1 MKLNKFLFLAS
12 IAAVALVSCDGPVTP
27 GPGPGPGPGP
37 KGDDTIEVITID
49 TTKAIS
55 LDTAIAKAGSG
66 ETVVIKGYVNFAYDA
81 SVSSKTGELQQ
92 SAWIAEN
99 ATDKSG
105 KIQAYYCDV
114 EAAVAKGD
122 YVAVMGTV
130 ETFTKSGE
138 TEVQYE
144 IKNGVMQ
151 LIRRG
156 EGVKP
161 IVVDDLVG
169 DGSETNPY
177 TVADVIAL
185 NSTVAGPAYVKG
197 YIVGQ
202 VNGKT
207 MASGLELVAPFTGN
221 DSGQGTNIV
230 IAAAAGETN
239 AANMVPVQLPSGMRE
254 FSLPAD
260 ASMLGKEIII
270 YGKLQNYFGQ
280 PGVKE
285 MSYAKIGEKTYG
297 TKLTGNEK
305 LNETLLTKTSFN
317 KFTVVNVSGDST
329 WVYSVDAKSKV
340 VYGAKMSG
348 YSDADARTYA
358 NEDWFISPA
367 FDATGGATLSF
378 EHARGPKGSMSVS
391 TDSYTVWVSNNFSG
405 DVATAT
411 WTQIA
416 IPTHGTTA
424 WGYVNSGD
432 MAIPEANCAANCR
445 IAWKYVCNDSE
456 SATWEIKNV
465 IVK

>member
-55 LDTAIAKAGSG
+55 LDAAIALADQSI
-66 ETVVIKGYVNFAYDA
+66 EVVIKGYVAYTFNT
-81 SVSSKTGELQQ
+81 SVSSKTGKLQQ
-92 SAWIAEN
+92 TAWIAEN

-105 KIQAYYCDV
+105 KIQAYWCDITDS
-114 EAAVAKGD
+114 VAKGD
-122 YVAVMGTV
+122 YVAVQGEVITYIKSANDT
-130 ETFTKSGE
+130 TF
-138 TEVQYE
+138 E
-144 IKNGVMQ
+144 IKNGIMQ
-151 LIRRG
+151 LIR
-156 EGVKP
+156 K
-161 IVVDDLVG
+161 G
-169 DGSETNPY
+169 DGIAPIIVEDLEGDGLTEKPY

-185 NSTVAGPAYVKG
+185 ASSKEGPAYVKG
-197 YIVGQ
+197 IIVGQ
-202 VNGKT
+202 VKAGGMNMK
-207 MASGLELVAPFTGN
+207 SDLELAAPFTGN

-230 IAAAAGETN
+230 IAAAAGESN
-239 AANMVPVQLPSGMRE
+239 AANMVPVQLPSGLRT

-285 MSYAKIGEKTYG
+285 ISFAKIGDKTYG
-297 TKLTGNEK
+297 AKPVAVTGDEK
-305 LNETLLTKTSFN
+305 LNETLLTQTSFD
-317 KFTVVNVSGDST
+317 KFIAVSDTGDLKWSF
-329 WVYSVDAKSKV
+329 DSK
-340 VYGAKMSG
+340 YGAKMSG
-348 YSDADARTYA
+348 YDDVQKKTFA

-378 EHARGPKGSMSVS
+378 DHARGPKGSMSVS
-391 TDSYTVWVSNNFSG
+391 TDNYTVWVSNNFSG

-424 WGYVNSGD
+424 WGYVNSGN
-432 MAIPEANCAANCR
+432 MAIPAANCAANCR
-445 IAWKYVCNDSE
+445 IAWKYVCDDNE

>member
-37 KGDDTIEVITID
+37 KGDDTTEVITID

-55 LDTAIAKAGSG
+55 LDAAIASVGSG
-66 ETVVIKGYVNFAYDA
+66 QVVVIKGYVASAFNT
-81 SVSSKTGELQQ
+81 SVSSKTGKLQQ
-92 SAWIAEN
+92 SAWIADN
-99 ATDKSG
+99 AVDKGG
-105 KIQAYYCDV
+105 KIEAYWCDITDSV
-114 EAAVAKGD
+114 VRGD
-122 YVAVMGTV
+122 YVAVQGIV
-130 ETFTKSGE
+130 EPFVNKSGE
-138 TEVQYE
+138 TIYE

-169 DGSETNPY
+169 DGSETNPH

-185 NSTVAGPAYVKG
+185 ASSKEGPVYVKG
-197 YIVGQ
+197 VIVGQ
-202 VNGKT
+202 VKAGGMN
-207 MASGLELVAPFTGN
+207 MNSDLELVAPFTGN
-221 DSGQGTNIV
+221 TSGQGTNII
-230 IAAAAGETN
+230 IAAAANETN
-239 AANMVPVQLPSGMRE
+239 TANMVPVQLPSGLRE

-297 TKLTGNEK
+297 TKPVALTGNEK
-305 LNETLLTKTSFN
+305 LNETLLTQASFD
-317 KFTVVNVSGDST
+317 KFTVVSVTGELKWVFDS
-329 WVYSVDAKSKV
+329 K
-340 VYGAKMSG
+340 YGAKMSG
-348 YSDADARTYA
+348 YDTATHA

-367 FDATGGATLSF
+367 FDATGGAKLTF
-378 EHARGPKGSMSVS
+378 DHARGPKASLSVPTS
-391 TDSYTVWVSNNFSG
+391 NYTVWVSNDFSG
-405 DVATAT
+405 DVKTAT

-424 WGYVNSGD
+424 WSYVNSGE

-445 IAWKYVCNDSE
+445 IAWKYVCDDNE

>member
-1 MKLNKFLFLAS
+1 MKLNKFFSLVVMATLVL
-12 IAAVALVSCDGPVTP
+12 VACEHPDPVGPVGP
-27 GPGPGPGPGP
+27 IGPG
-37 KGDDTIEVITID
+37 GDDTTQVITEID

-55 LDTAIAKAGSG
+55 LDDAIASVGTSQ
-66 ETVVIKGYVNFAYDA
+66 TVVIKGYVAFAYDA
-81 SVSSKTGELQQ
+81 SVSSKTGKLQQ

-99 ATDKSG
+99 ASDRSG

-130 ETFTKSGE
+130 ETFTKTGE
-138 TEVQYE
+138 TEAQYE

-151 LIRRG
+151 LLRKG
-156 EGVKP
+156 DGAKP
-161 IVVDDLVG
+161 IVVGDLEG
-169 DGSETNPY
+169 DGSEAKPY
-177 TVADVIAL
+177 TVSDVIAL
-185 NSTVAGPAYVKG
+185 ASSQEGPAYVKG
-197 YIVGQ
+197 FIVGQ
-202 VNGKT
+202 VKAGGMNMK
-207 MASGLELVAPFTGN
+207 SDLELAAPFTGN

-239 AANMVPVQLPSGMRE
+239 AGSMVPVQLPSGLRA

-260 ASMLGKEIII
+260 TSMLGKEIII
-270 YGKLQNYFGQ
+270 YGKLVNYFGQ

-285 MSYAKIGEKTYG
+285 ISFAKIGEKTYG
-297 TKLTGNEK
+297 TKPVALTGNEK
-305 LNETLLTKTSFN
+305 LNESLLTQASFD
-317 KFTVVNVSGDST
+317 KFTVVSVSGDLM
-329 WVYSVDAKSKV
+329 WVFDSK
-340 VYGAKMSG
+340 YGAKMSG
-348 YSDADARTYA
+348 YDTATHA

-378 EHARGPKGSMSVS
+378 DHARGPKGSMSVATS
-391 TDSYTVWVSNNFSG
+391 NYTVWVSNNFTN
-405 DVATAT
+405 DVKTAT

-424 WGYVNSGD
+424 WGYVNSGN
-432 MAIPEANCAANCR
+432 MVIPAANCAANCR